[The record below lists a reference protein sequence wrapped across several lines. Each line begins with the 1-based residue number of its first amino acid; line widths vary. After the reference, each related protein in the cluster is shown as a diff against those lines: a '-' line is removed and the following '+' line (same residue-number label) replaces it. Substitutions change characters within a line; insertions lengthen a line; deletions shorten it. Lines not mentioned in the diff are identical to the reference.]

1 MRTGTTIAI
10 PAKILP
16 SEASLS
22 REGSGRI
29 GQDHGLEAS
38 PRIDE
43 MCHPLTQNGGITSLK
58 GNSNGVLEKLLDNQ
72 LRGTS
77 KFTVADAG
85 GYTTDELPETI
96 AHGAS
101 GFQDQW
107 GEGG

>member
-1 MRTGTTIAI
+1 
-10 PAKILP
+10 
-16 SEASLS
+16 
-22 REGSGRI
+22 
-29 GQDHGLEAS
+29 
-38 PRIDE
+38 
-43 MCHPLTQNGGITSLK
+43 MCHPLTLNGGITSLK

-96 AHGAS
+96 AHGAG

-107 GEGG
+107 GEGGLLDSSELSVLGLLLPLALPSCGKRTRGSPEGQG